1 MVFTSIH
8 LKNPRFII
16 WTTLLITAST
26 YSLSASRVEGLLEEM
41 PLSYSR
47 NFLNMAR
54 KTALFVLN
62 ESDDTDAINEINA
75 ASKPHITPHTDS
87 SDSLFESKGKATFFN
102 SVFKPVYEMFEDVNW
117 RSVARFILN
126 TEELSN
132 SNQSETRQQE
142 EMNKASKATHT
153 NPSIHETETNEKEID
168 PIYPTVSVDDELGK
182 ISSMYP
188 SLNMGDQESS
198 EDDFLTDDKGDVQDE
213 TTHFQPLDHQDAAS
227 TPTKDLTKKTPKNTP
242 KKRPAIAMA
251 PKPLNILDLDDEEE
265 DSLSDRDE
273 PAQTLKTTPES
284 YGYKEKTLTP
294 THGPIYHEM
303 QYTYV
308 NPNGGKVV
316 MSGKRFAYVVGNS
329 PHPNKFK
336 LLEAKSPKKGGRQPL
351 VIRFSAPD
359 EIKDISLESK

>member
-1 MVFTSIH
+1 
-8 LKNPRFII
+8 
-16 WTTLLITAST
+16 
-26 YSLSASRVEGLLEEM
+26 
-41 PLSYSR
+41 
-47 NFLNMAR
+47 
-54 KTALFVLN
+54 
-62 ESDDTDAINEINA
+62 
-75 ASKPHITPHTDS
+75 
-87 SDSLFESKGKATFFN
+87 
-102 SVFKPVYEMFEDVNW
+102 MFEDVTW

-126 TEELSN
+126 TEES
-132 SNQSETRQQE
+132 SDSSQSKKRQQE
-142 EMNKASKATHT
+142 DMNEASIATPT
-153 NPSIHETETNEKEID
+153 NPSIHQTETAEKEID
-168 PIYPTVSVDDELGK
+168 PIHPPISVDDEAGK

-188 SLNMGDQESS
+188 SLNMEDQESS
-198 EDDFLTDDKGDVQDE
+198 EDDFLNDDKGGVQEE

-227 TPTKDLTKKTPKNTP
+227 TPTKDLTKKTPKSTP
-242 KKRPAIAMA
+242 KKIPAIAMA
-251 PKPLNILDLDDEEE
+251 PKPLNILDLDHEEE

-273 PAQTLKTTPES
+273 PAQTPKITPES

-336 LLEAKSPKKGGRQPL
+336 LLEAKSPKKEGRQPL

-359 EIKDISLESK
+359 GNKDSSLESK